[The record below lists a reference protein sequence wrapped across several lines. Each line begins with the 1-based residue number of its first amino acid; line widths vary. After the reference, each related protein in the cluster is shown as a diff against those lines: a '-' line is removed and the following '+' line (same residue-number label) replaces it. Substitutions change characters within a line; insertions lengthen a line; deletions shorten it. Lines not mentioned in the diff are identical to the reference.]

1 MTLPFPPN
9 SLSNTLL
16 CPGIFF
22 SLPTQEFFRGQGKIK
37 VGTETG
43 THANVNVVKINRDN
57 WMVREKKYIFPNF
70 VTYVKRVLDGCQK
83 FFCLVSK
90 VLVTVVKNFRNFTSY
105 FGRY

>member
-1 MTLPFPPN
+1 MTLPFPQN

-37 VGTETG
+37 VGTETR

-57 WMVREKKYIFPNF
+57 WMVREKKYLPKLCHIR
-70 VTYVKRVLDGCQK
+70 KK
-83 FFCLVSK
+83 S
-90 VLVTVVKNFRNFTSY
+90 
-105 FGRY
+105 FGRLSKALLSILESSCYGSKKLSELPFFLNDT